1 MMRVVDRIFLLGKT
15 GLLAS
20 LLMVLSGCVSVY
32 VDNGTKEID
41 SAQFKK
47 QEKTHPVMVL
57 FEFQTKGVAN
67 ARATD
72 LLKEKVFDQVKKST
86 LFSEVSTTPV
96 EGGRVLSITLNNV
109 PTTDDAFS
117 KGFVTG
123 FTFGLVGSEVSDG
136 YVCTA
141 RYLGRDGK
149 EPVTK
154 QARHVIHATLGAKA
168 APSNAVKAASMEE
181 AATVMTHQVVS
192 NVLNDL
198 SYDPNFQ

>member
-1 MMRVVDRIFLLGKT
+1 MRFFGYFYVLGRVSFAAFV
-15 GLLAS
+15 LS
-20 LLMVLSGCVSVY
+20 LLTGCVSVY

-67 ARATD
+67 SRATD
-72 LLKEKVFDQVKKST
+72 FLKTKVVEQVKNST
-86 LFSEVSTTPV
+86 IFSEVSITPV
-96 EGGRVLSITLNNV
+96 DGGRVLSITLNNI

-123 FTFGLVGSEVSDG
+123 ATFGLVGSEVSDG

-141 RYLGRDGK
+141 RYLGESGK
-149 EPVTK
+149 EPIVK

-168 APSNAVKAASMEE
+168 PPSNAVKAATMEE
-181 AATVMTHQVVS
+181 AATTMTRQVIS

-198 SYDPNFQ
+198 SYDPEFQ